1 MGLKVK
7 TFFVAGIIEI
17 VSLIFLGWNL
27 KFLYGLVL
35 GTAIAIGNFSLLM
48 FTSKLALQTKKGRL
62 INTLGYFV
70 RLIIYGGIFL
80 FSYNLGT
87 VPGIAA
93 LLGFMTLKIA
103 LYYEHGIKPGLKKK
117 QEV

>member
-35 GTAIAIGNFSLLM
+35 GTAIAIGNFSLLTL
-48 FTSKLALQTKKGRL
+48 TSGFALKFRRGVI
-62 INTLGYFV
+62 INLLGYIV
-70 RLIIYGGIFL
+70 RLIIYGAIF
-80 FSYNLGT
+80 FYSYKVGT
-87 VPGIAA
+87 VSGIGT
-93 LLGFMTLKIA
+93 LLGFITLKLA
-103 LYYEHGIKPGLKKK
+103 LIHEHGIKPGMKKK
-117 QEV
+117 REV